1 MKCSSMAFLP
11 RSPLWKSQITFFSGC
26 FYPAT
31 VPANYWSA
39 ESNGHLK
46 MTELLYRKA
55 IIYCDCAASHPN
67 YVWWTLM
74 WQLVLV
80 LLHSTQLKIKMLR
93 ETRRTWWVAAIVPV
107 IRTVNVN
114 CILPFMYVDM
124 SKWQE
129 AEQGSGNEA
138 RHELCS
144 SVVLVNY
151 NFN

>member
-1 MKCSSMAFLP
+1 MFINGLSTAFTPMEKSNHILLRLLLSSYCASKLLICWKQW
-11 RSPLWKSQITFFSGC
+11 SPENDRI
-26 FYPAT
+26 
-31 VPANYWSA
+31 V
-39 ESNGHLK
+39 
-46 MTELLYRKA
+46 RKA
-55 IIYCDCAASHPN
+55 IIYCDCAASYPN